1 MTWSLGSN
9 FYDNGIMDGAEHKL
23 IEEIIGTGLE
33 HRRESHGLRRTNSRR
48 NMWFCVILCDFEYKL
63 LCKLYSWLLGLV
75 TGTRANY
82 QELRIIFDLETNIR
96 IKMVLVPCKLQH
108 GM

>member
-1 MTWSLGSN
+1 MRDQSYPGEDPVVLFGDWSHLGDWSTLS
-9 FYDNGIMDGAEHKL
+9 DWSSPGVEDAGDAP
-23 IEEIIGTGLE
+23 
-33 HRRESHGLRRTNSRR
+33 
-48 NMWFCVILCDFEYKL
+48 
-63 LCKLYSWLLGLV
+63 
-75 TGTRANY
+75 GTRANY